1 MDICTLHI
9 TTPTVFYLH
18 SVPLGKNLVTYSMNV
33 EFVSFYKAIVFSRY
47 VHVYMYVTV
56 WTKCLACIAGEQ
68 LTGTRRTPTTC
79 STDMQYSGEA
89 HVARVSLVTA
99 ADIHMNAPPVP
110 VAYRCTTGA
119 VVWMCPALLDCIEG
133 L

>member
-1 MDICTLHI
+1 MWSL
-9 TTPTVFYLH
+9 YLFTR
-18 SVPLGKNLVTYSMNV
+18 L
-33 EFVSFYKAIVFSRY
+33 VFSRY

-99 ADIHMNAPPVP
+99 ADIH
-110 VAYRCTTGA
+110 YECTTCPCGLQVYHWCCCLDVPSA
-119 VVWMCPALLDCIEG
+119 VG
-133 L
+133 LH